1 MSLCRGATPPRDFSR
16 REKVAASRPPDEGVP
31 LGRAARPTR
40 ILRRVREVVV
50 LSAARTPIGKFGGVF
65 ASLSAA
71 DLGTA
76 AAAGAL
82 ARAGVAP
89 GEVTETIFGHARQA
103 GGGPNSARQVAHR
116 AGVPDTVPAF
126 TVNKACASSLKAIT
140 LGALTIAAGEND
152 VVLAGGHECM
162 SATPYLLP
170 RARFGYRMGNAEVV
184 DGMTRDGF
192 LCPLC
197 GELMGE
203 TAERLA
209 REYGIARDEQDA
221 FALASQRRAA
231 DARASGRSAD
241 EIVPVEVETRK
252 GVVRVEADEHP
263 RPDTTIDSLRRL
275 PPVFAAGG
283 SVHAGNSSGITDGAA
298 ALVLA
303 SRDYARDRGRTPLAR
318 IVAWTSAGVDPARM
332 GIGPVP
338 AVRRLLEKTGVALA
352 DVALIELNEA
362 FAAQVIA
369 CARDLRFDPER
380 VNVNGGAIAL
390 GHPIGGT
397 GARIATTLLHEMRRR
412 KERYG
417 IATLCVSGGMGMAVL
432 FERDDP

>member
-1 MSLCRGATPPRDFSR
+1 M
-16 REKVAASRPPDEGVP
+16 
-31 LGRAARPTR
+31 
-40 ILRRVREVVV
+40 REVFV
-50 LSAARTPIGKFGGVF
+50 LSAARTPIGKFGGAF

-76 AAAGAL
+76 AAVGAL
-82 ARAGVAP
+82 ARSGVSA
-89 GEVTETIFGHARQA
+89 GEVTETIFGHGRQA
-103 GGGPNSARQVAHR
+103 GGGPNSARQVAR
-116 AGVPDTVPAF
+116 RSGVPDGAPAF

-140 LGALTIAAGEND
+140 LGALSIAAGENE

-162 SATPYLLP
+162 SATPYFLTG
-170 RARFGYRMGNAEVV
+170 ARFGYRMGSADVV

-209 REYGIARDEQDA
+209 REYAIGRGEQDRY
-221 FALASQRRAA
+221 ALESQRRAA
-231 DARASGRSAD
+231 DAAAGGRLAG
-241 EIVPVEVETRK
+241 EIVPVDVETRK
-252 GVVRVEADEHP
+252 GSVRITADEHP
-263 RPDTTIDSLRRL
+263 RPDTTLESLARL
-275 PPVFAAGG
+275 PPVFAADGT
-283 SVHAGNSSGITDGAA
+283 VHAGNASGVTDGAA

-303 SRDYARDRGRTPLAR
+303 SDEYVRRRGVAPMARV
-318 IVAWTSAGVDPARM
+318 VAWTSAGVDPARM

-338 AVRRLLEKTGVALA
+338 AVRALLDKTGLALPA
-352 DVALIELNEA
+352 IDLIELNEA

-369 CARDLRFDPER
+369 CERDLGLDRDR

-412 KERYG
+412 GSRYG

-432 FERDDP
+432 FESTP